1 MWAQVMDN
9 GMRKHTLNSTAASD
23 ADPVLKYITQILL
36 EQEQSIDEPFDL
48 IALTATEN
56 SYYEALHENRSSLFD
71 SNAGRSSRHDNVDG
85 IIDPRDSESP
95 CVTSEPT
102 SHLAIQ
108 LTSSSNNYD
117 LNGSSSYG
125 FDSAM
130 MSFLRAS
137 SSVRNVFGGN
147 DDTESKLEFQRCM
160 EEASSFLPGH
170 NKLVMDDLEATKDV
184 FVIDTEKDHLRRGKK
199 HHYLPQESGVEEERI
214 NKQSAVYEEVDLSQ
228 VFDKVLLCGDDKGNP
243 FGAKEK
249 GRRGHHSKKREDN
262 CGIVD
267 VLSLLT
273 SCAQSVHD
281 GDYRGAQ
288 AQLKEIRQHSS
299 PTGDANQRLAHVFAN
314 SLEARLA
321 GTGKQLCQSI
331 SPKTIVAYEFPKSY
345 LTSWPIMRISTF
357 FSNQMI
363 FKVASRGSSLH
374 IIDFGILHGIQWP
387 TLIRD
392 LSQRP
397 GGPPRLRIIGIELP
411 QPGFRPSQML
421 VETGVRLS
429 KYCERFGVP
438 FEFNAL
444 TTQHWEAIEIDDLK
458 LGSGGE
464 VVAVNSNLRF
474 DYLLDETLIA
484 GYNPKDAVL
493 NLIRKVNPD
502 IYVHT
507 VHSGS
512 HSSPFFLPRFRETLF
527 FYSAVFDMCETTLPH
542 RHHPQRLS
550 FEQEFLGRE
559 TMNIIGCEGIER
571 LHRPETYKQWESRML
586 RAGLKPMPLKSQ
598 LVNKLLRKARASYH
612 KDFLFIE
619 DGLWL
624 LQGWK
629 GRVLGGSSCW
639 VAT

>member
-1 MWAQVMDN
+1 MYN
-9 GMRKHTLNSTAASD
+9 GVRNNALNCTATSD

-36 EQEQSIDEPFDL
+36 EEQEESIDEPFDL
-48 IALTATEN
+48 IALKAAEN
-56 SYYEALHENRSSLFD
+56 SYYEALHENPSSLFD
-71 SNAGRSSRHDNVDG
+71 SSAGRSSWHDNVDG
-85 IIDPRDSESP
+85 IVDPGDSESP
-95 CVTSEPT
+95 CVTSERPPN
-102 SHLAIQ
+102 LAIQ
-108 LTSSSNNYD
+108 LTSSSDNYD
-117 LNGSSSYG
+117 LNGSSSYN
-125 FDSAM
+125 FDNAM

-137 SSVRNVFGGN
+137 SAVRNVFGGN
-147 DDTESKLEFQRCM
+147 DDTESKLELQRCM
-160 EEASSFLPGH
+160 EEASRFLPGH

-184 FVIDTEKDHLRRGKK
+184 IVIDTEKDHSHRGKK
-199 HHYLPQESGVEEERI
+199 HYYLPQESGLEEERES
-214 NKQSAVYEEVDLSQ
+214 KQSAVYEEVDLSQ
-228 VFDKVLLCGDDKGNP
+228 MFDKVLLCSDDKGYS
-243 FGAKEK
+243 FGVGEK
-249 GRRGHHSKKREDN
+249 GRRGRRHSKKWEDN
-262 CGIVD
+262 CDIVD

-281 GDYRGAQ
+281 GDYKGAQ

-299 PTGDANQRLAHVFAN
+299 PVGNSNQRLAHLIAN

-321 GTGKQLCQSI
+321 GTGTQLCKAI
-331 SPKTIVAYEFPKSY
+331 SPKTIAASEFPKSY

-363 FKVASRGSSLH
+363 FEAASRGTSLH
-374 IIDFGILHGIQWP
+374 IIDFGILYGIQWP

-397 GGPPRLRIIGIELP
+397 GGPPRLRITGIELP
-411 QPGFRPSQML
+411 QTGFRPSQML

-429 KYCERFGVP
+429 RYCERYGVP

-444 TTQHWEAIEIDDLK
+444 TSQHWEAIKIDDLK
-458 LGSGGE
+458 LVSGGE
-464 VVAVNSNLRF
+464 VIAINSNFRF
-474 DYLLDETLIA
+474 DYLLDETLVA
-484 GYNPKDAVL
+484 GYNPKDEVL
-493 NLIRKVNPD
+493 NLIREVNPD
-502 IYVHT
+502 IYVQT

-527 FYSAVFDMCETTLPH
+527 FYSAIFDMCDSTLPN

-586 RAGLKPMPLKSQ
+586 RAGLKPLPLNSQ

-619 DGLWL
+619 DGLWV